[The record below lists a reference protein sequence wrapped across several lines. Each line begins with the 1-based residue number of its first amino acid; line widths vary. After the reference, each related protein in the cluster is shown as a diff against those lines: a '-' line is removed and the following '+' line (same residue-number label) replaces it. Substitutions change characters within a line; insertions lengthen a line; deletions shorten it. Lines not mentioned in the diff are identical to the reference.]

1 MLAGSV
7 EFEIG
12 PGCALPTAPVQVV
25 ALFLLPPQ
33 YVPLAVLLG
42 LVGSAVVARVRDRQ
56 RNEHLLVLAG
66 SAWHGVGPA
75 AVFAIAHVSGPR
87 LSDWPVYAL
96 ALAAQFALDAAASW
110 IHTCCGLGVSI
121 RKLAAA
127 LRFTFLCDLCLAPIG
142 YAAIL
147 ARPDSPAALAFL
159 VPPTL
164 LFAVLQADRR
174 RQLDEK
180 IALGA
185 AFTSTSDLAAARPVD
200 RPREPARVVEDEIAR
215 VQAEDASIGV
225 VLADVDG
232 LKAAN
237 DTFGH
242 DAGDRLLV
250 AVAEIVHRSLPTSDG
265 TRAFRIGGDE
275 FAILLPGGSQ
285 HATDDL
291 AQSLRDLFLHAPP
304 LAGGICVSASIGSAR
319 APTGPNIGRAIVAAD
334 RGVNLEKISRGVRR
348 HSDGRSPPAPPAPR
362 SARTARAAQS
372 SRSPSTLRVSN
383 TRARAMS
390 SSLASVI
397 TANGSRSGA
406 PTTLVA
412 PVKRSTKAIGS
423 EPNVGYVACRSHEQY

>member
-1 MLAGSV
+1 MG
-7 EFEIG
+7 
-12 PGCALPTAPVQVV
+12 
-25 ALFLLPPQ
+25 
-33 YVPLAVLLG
+33 
-42 LVGSAVVARVRDRQ
+42 
-56 RNEHLLVLAG
+56 
-66 SAWHGVGPA
+66 
-75 AVFAIAHVSGPR
+75 
-87 LSDWPVYAL
+87 
-96 ALAAQFALDAAASW
+96 
-110 IHTCCGLGVSI
+110 
-121 RKLAAA
+121 KLAAA
-127 LRFTFLCDLCLAPIG
+127 LRFTFLCDLCLTPIG

-147 ARPDSPAALAFL
+147 ARPASPAALAFL

-185 AFTSTSDLAAARPVD
+185 AFTSTSDLARRDPLTGLANRLAW
-200 RPREPARVVEDEIAR
+200 EETIAL

-275 FAILLPGGSQ
+275 FAILLPGASQ
-285 HATDDL
+285 RVTDDL

-304 LAGGICVSASIGSAR
+304 LAAGICVSASIGSAR
-319 APTGPNIGRAIVAAD
+319 APTGPNIGRAIAAAD

-348 HSDGRSPPAPPAPR
+348 HS
-362 SARTARAAQS
+362 
-372 SRSPSTLRVSN
+372 
-383 TRARAMS
+383 
-390 SSLASVI
+390 
-397 TANGSRSGA
+397 
-406 PTTLVA
+406 
-412 PVKRSTKAIGS
+412 
-423 EPNVGYVACRSHEQY
+423 

>member
-1 MLAGSV
+1 LARNVGTRRRDPPRAIASVDLDADSIAANAALVDAARRRLRRNENLHRRSTLVMGSALLLVVAGWLAISPRAVDPATFAACVAAFVFAGSV

-87 LSDWPVYAL
+87 LSDWPVYAV
-96 ALAAQFALDAAASW
+96 ALAAQFVLDAAASW
-110 IHTCCGLGVSI
+110 IHTCCGLGVSMG
-121 RKLAAA
+121 KLAAA

-147 ARPDSPAALAFL
+147 ARPASPAALAFL

-185 AFTSTSDLAAARPVD
+185 AFTSTSDLARRDPLTGLANRLAW
-200 RPREPARVVEDEIAR
+200 EETIAL

-275 FAILLPGGSQ
+275 FAILLPGASQ
-285 HATDDL
+285 RVTDDL

-304 LAGGICVSASIGSAR
+304 LAAGICVSASIGSAR
-319 APTGPNIGRAIVAAD
+319 APTGPNIGRAIAAAD

-348 HSDGRSPPAPPAPR
+348 HS
-362 SARTARAAQS
+362 
-372 SRSPSTLRVSN
+372 
-383 TRARAMS
+383 
-390 SSLASVI
+390 
-397 TANGSRSGA
+397 
-406 PTTLVA
+406 
-412 PVKRSTKAIGS
+412 
-423 EPNVGYVACRSHEQY
+423 